1 MYKFMIF
8 KAKNKPKQEEKL
20 QTYLALDIGT
30 EFVKS
35 VIYTSEKSKISVL
48 GYDRTKQSES
58 SMYGAFIINLQD
70 VIDACDRSVGKAI
83 EQAEK
88 TSEKPIAIPK
98 KVTIGI
104 AGELVQG
111 VTVLVNVDRENP
123 DKEITESEVN
133 NIVAKVK
140 QNTFES
146 TKEEIAE
153 EIGIKSSQIEE
164 VNSSINSVYIDGVRS
179 SNAVGFKGAELVYRV
194 FSTFAPQI
202 HLDSVRQVASH
213 LGLEIDQIVVE
224 PYSLSLALENI
235 RRPDASAIFVD
246 IGGGTTD
253 IALVKNGDIIGTR
266 MFAIGGRVFTKRIE
280 KDLGLNYAEAE
291 EMKMKYSDGK
301 LNAEEDEKVRKA
313 VNKDINTWLTGVQ
326 LALEDFEDVEEF
338 PTEIYLCGGGA
349 LLPEIQEGLMAHPWM
364 QVLNFK
370 KYPKVNFFFPSKV
383 RNIVDLTRTA
393 TLPMDVTPLALARM
407 VLES

>member
-179 SNAVGFKGAELVYRV
+179 SNAIGFKGAELVYRV

>member
-1 MYKFMIF
+1 MIF

-35 VIYTSEKSKISVL
+35 VIYTSEKSKINVL

-407 VLES
+407 VLEK

>member
-1 MYKFMIF
+1 MIF

-58 SMYGAFIINLQD
+58 SMYGAFIINLND

-98 KVTIGI
+98 KVTMGI

-123 DKEITESEVN
+123 DKEITETEVN

-235 RRPDASAIFVD
+235 RRPDASAIFID

-291 EMKMKYSDGK
+291 EMKVKYSDGK
-301 LNAEEDEKVRKA
+301 LNAEDDEKVRKA

-407 VLES
+407 VLEA